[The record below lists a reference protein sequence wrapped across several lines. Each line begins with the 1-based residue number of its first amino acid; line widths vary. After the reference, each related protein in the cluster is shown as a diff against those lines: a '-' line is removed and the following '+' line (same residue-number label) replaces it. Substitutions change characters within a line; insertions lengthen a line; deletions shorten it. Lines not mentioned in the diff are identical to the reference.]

1 METTKNKLTEYQTNF
16 FNKLGNYLDTK
27 IYFYGSIQRNDY
39 FPKSSD
45 IDVDVFTDS
54 IESTIIKLQS
64 FLKLERSD
72 FSKFVYRL
80 HKTDKVVYGYKVKYK
95 NLTNSFKT
103 EISIYNEKDKEAVLI
118 EHNFK
123 TKLPFYISFFL
134 VILKNLY
141 YNLGILPKNIY
152 IYIKK
157 LIMDTLLEGKDSEFI
172 TLN

>member
-1 METTKNKLTEYQTNF
+1 METTKNNLTEYQTIF
-16 FNKLGNYLDTK
+16 FDKLSHHLDTK
-27 IYFYGSIQRNDY
+27 IYFYGSIQRYDY

-45 IDVDVFTDS
+45 IDVDIFTDN
-54 IESTIIKLQS
+54 IESTIIKLQH
-64 FLKLERSD
+64 FLKLEKCD
-72 FSKFVYRL
+72 FSKVVYRL
-80 HKTDKVVYGYKVKYK
+80 HKTNQVVYGYKVKYK

-123 TKLPFYISFFL
+123 TKLPFYVTCFL

-141 YNLGILPKNIY
+141 YNLGILPKSIY
-152 IYIKK
+152 IYFKK
-157 LIMDTLLEGKDSEFI
+157 FLIDTLLEGHDSEFI

>member
-1 METTKNKLTEYQTNF
+1 METTKNKLTEYQSNF

-54 IESTIIKLQS
+54 IESTIIKLQH
-64 FLKLERSD
+64 FLQLERTE
-72 FSKFVYRL
+72 FSKIVYRL
-80 HKTDKVVYGYKVKYK
+80 HKTNQVVYGYKVKYK
-95 NLTNSFKT
+95 DITNNFKT
-103 EISIYNEKDKEAVLI
+103 EISIYNEKDKESVLI

-141 YNLGILPKNIY
+141 YNFGILPKNIY

-157 LIMDTLLEGKDSEFI
+157 IIMDTLLEGEDSEFI